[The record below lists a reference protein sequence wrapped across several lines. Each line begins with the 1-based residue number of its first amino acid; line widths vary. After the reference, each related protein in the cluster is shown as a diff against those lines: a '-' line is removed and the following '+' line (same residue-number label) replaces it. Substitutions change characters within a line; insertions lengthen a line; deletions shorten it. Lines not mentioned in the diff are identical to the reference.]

1 MVLAWHTKP
10 VAFPR
15 SLAIVRG
22 QADIAHSLAAQTTSE
37 PGPYV
42 RESSALLNA
51 IARSTGYRVDRN
63 TALQVPAL
71 VNALKT
77 YSHTISA
84 FGLREYRND
93 DPIAARPFL
102 NCPCKTLPYSS
113 IMQRTIED
121 ILLYDRAYWRVTER
135 SWDNFPSS
143 IEFMPVD
150 DVNDNS
156 SEYAGT
162 DENALPPS
170 DPFYFKGQ
178 RVAVRDV
185 IKFYGDGLG
194 GWLKVGAQA
203 IHTAAAL
210 QAAAVRNADY
220 PLPTLALKNTGA
232 DLPEQQVDRLLDAW
246 EEARANRATAYLNS
260 TIEIEAMGYSARD
273 QQLVDALAFS
283 ALQMARLANLDPIW
297 TGAGVPGSSL
307 TYSSRVDLYRQ
318 LLDTALTPIMNMV
331 AQRLSMTDVTPRGHS
346 VRFDTTEFLRANPQ
360 DLTNIIKELVP
371 MGIIDIEEARQL
383 LDLPTLGVMSF
394 TRLPMEG
401 NL

>member
-1 MVLAWHTKP
+1 

-15 SLAIVRG
+15 SLAIVRS
-22 QADIAHSLAAQTTSE
+22 QADYAHSLAAQTTDE

-42 RESSALLNA
+42 RESQALINA
-51 IARSTGYRVDRN
+51 MARSTGYRVDRQ

-84 FGLREYRND
+84 FGLREYRSD
-93 DPIAARPFL
+93 EPIAARPFL
-102 NCPCKTLPYSS
+102 NCPCKSLPYAS
-113 IMQRTIED
+113 IMQRTIND
-121 ILLYDRAYWRVTER
+121 VLLFDRAYWRITER

-143 IEFMPVD
+143 IEYMAVE

-156 SEYAGT
+156 SEYAGV
-162 DENALPPS
+162 DENAQPPA
-170 DPFYFKGQ
+170 DPFYYKGT

-203 IHTAAAL
+203 IHTAASL

-220 PLPTLALKNTGA
+220 PTPTLALKNTGA
-232 DLPEQQVDRLLDAW
+232 DLPEEQIDRLLEAW
-246 EEARANRATAYLNS
+246 EEARANRSTAYLNN
-260 TIEIEAMGYSARD
+260 TIDVEAMGFSPRD

-318 LLDTALTPIMNMV
+318 LLDTALTPVMNMISE
-331 AQRLSMTDVTPRGHS
+331 RLSMNDITPRNHS
-346 VRFDTTEFLRANPQ
+346 VRFDTTAFLRANTK
-360 DLTNIIKELVP
+360 DIAEIVRELVP
-371 MGIIDIEEARQL
+371 LGLMTIDEARQV
-383 LDLPTLGVMSF
+383 LDLPGLGVMSY

-401 NL
+401 N